1 MIDDDEIET
10 GDRRA
15 KQDWHLEKT
24 VSISHILTTLAA
36 LSAVVIMGSKFDTRL
51 SLVEQLVASQHP
63 VDARQDNEA
72 AASREVVRQQLRD
85 ISNKL
90 DRLIERR

>member
-1 MIDDDEIET
+1 MIDEDGIET

-24 VSISHILTTLAA
+24 VSISHIMTTIAA

-51 SLVEQLVASQHP
+51 SLIEQIVAGQHAI
-63 VDARQDNEA
+63 DSRQDSDATA
-72 AASREVVRQQLRD
+72 AREIVRQQLRD
-85 ISNKL
+85 ISDKL
-90 DRLIERR
+90 DRLIERQ